1 MSEDLLYEMY
11 KMIRI
16 KNSTLLLNPLSVRY
30 EFIKEISEDC
40 LYTIKDL
47 KKTYKKGR
55 NILPLQ
61 TTLLYSCLL
70 IGMLIDHKHMLK
82 HLMYYDVYDTLRLQ
96 VKHTLYLSKKLYHW
110 ISLVNYLAFF
120 QAVMGLLELTSFPF
134 ENVLFLLKNEKP
146 YNNSQQKNIH

>member
-1 MSEDLLYEMY
+1 MSEYFLYEMY
-11 KMIRI
+11 GIVRR

-30 EFIKEISEDC
+30 EFIKKISEDC

-55 NILPLQ
+55 EILSLQ

-70 IGMLIDHKHMLK
+70 IGMLIDHKQMLK

-96 VKHTLYLSKKLYHW
+96 VKRALYFSKKLYHW

-120 QAVMGLLELTSFPF
+120 QTVIGLLELTSFPF

-146 YNNSQQKNIH
+146 YNNS